1 MILARLRNALTCEL
15 NIVKDNN
22 PVFETISM
30 QTLMS
35 PEAIAVIYKDK
46 SLTYSEL
53 DLQSSQLAH
62 YLIG

>member
-1 MILARLRNALTCEL
+1 M
-15 NIVKDNN
+15 KDNN